1 MVIILKRFGEWLGFT
16 IPVQWANNTVFHI
29 LSKELGASKAMIQK
43 WNSASAIKKNDQVA
57 DVNHRLEHGDLLL
70 LHLFGDEEYGV
81 LPENQLIEVLFEDD
95 HLIIVNKE
103 SGIDTHPNE
112 PSQKGTLANRIAFH
126 FQQSGLK
133 TRVRHIHRL
142 DKDTSGAIIFAKH
155 DLAHSLLDQA
165 LELRKIKRTYLAIV
179 EGELATKKGT
189 INKSIGRDRHHATRR
204 RVSPNG
210 QKAITN
216 YQVEHYL
223 ASKNTSLLSLNL
235 DTGRTH
241 QIRVH
246 LSSIG
251 HPIIGD
257 TLYGGLK
264 GMIDRQALHAVSISL
279 IHPLTAE
286 TVSVRAN
293 YPKDIA
299 AIVD

>member
-1 MVIILKRFGEWLGFT
+1 MLKRFGEWLGFT
-16 IPVQWANNTVFHI
+16 IPVEWANNTVFHV
-29 LSKELGASKAMIQK
+29 LSKELGASKALIQK
-43 WNSASAIKKNDQVA
+43 WNSVSAIKKNNHVA
-57 DVNHRLEHGDLLL
+57 DVNHKLERGDLLL
-70 LHLFGDEEYGV
+70 LHIFGDEEYGV
-81 LPENQLIEVLFEDD
+81 LPENKSIEILYEDD

-103 SGIDTHPNE
+103 AGIDTHPNK
-112 PSQKGTLANRIAFH
+112 PDQKGTLANRVAYH
-126 FQQSGLK
+126 FQQNGLK

-155 DLAHSLLDQA
+155 DLAHSLLDQE

-179 EGELATKKGT
+179 EGELATSKGQ
-189 INKSIGRDRHHATRR
+189 INQSIGRDRHHATRR

-210 QKAITN
+210 QTAKTN
-216 YQVEHYL
+216 YQVESYL
-223 ASKNTSLLSLNL
+223 ATKNISLLSLNL

-251 HPIIGD
+251 YPIIGD
-257 TLYGGLK
+257 TLYGGKK
-264 GMIDRQALHAVSISL
+264 GMIGRQALHAISISFM
-279 IHPLTAE
+279 HPLTAE
-286 TVSVRAN
+286 TISVRTN